1 MVGGR
6 ITKVVINGLG
16 SEPNRL
22 GWSLLVSL
30 AAGTVEEITYRGAM
44 FALLLAM
51 TRNWWTAVTTYVF
64 FSLGHANQR

>member
-1 MVGGR
+1 
-6 ITKVVINGLG
+6 
-16 SEPNRL
+16 
-22 GWSLLVSL
+22 VSL